1 MEEYK
6 SNSHKSKEATKQ
18 HAIEKVVSGKVR
30 VKRQRKG
37 NLEKAAEI
45 FTGQD
50 LNSVKEH
57 LIKDVLFPNIQK
69 LLYDTITNG
78 ADTIIYGGKGKN
90 KRSDGTR
97 VSYWRS
103 YDSGSGSNNE
113 KPTYSGRG
121 IYNFENLLFEKKQD
135 AEAVLDS
142 MQEIIDQFGVVS
154 VADLYDLADVAID
167 NTTAS
172 NYGWKSIASAKSV
185 ATPDGWILSLSKP
198 IYLN

>member
-6 SNSHKSKEATKQ
+6 TNSHKSKEVTKQ
-18 HAIEKVVSGKVR
+18 HAIEKVVSGRVR
-30 VKRQRKG
+30 VKKQRKG

-90 KRSDGTR
+90 KQSDGTR

-103 YDSGSGSNNE
+103 YDSGSNNE

-142 MQEIIDQFGVVS
+142 MQEIIDQFSMVS
-154 VADLYDLADVAID
+154 VADLYDLADVTID

>member
-6 SNSHKSKEATKQ
+6 TNSHKSKEVAKQ
-18 HAIEKVVSGKVR
+18 HAVKKVVSGKVR

-57 LIKDVLFPNIQK
+57 LIKDVLFPNVRK
-69 LLYDTITNG
+69 LLYDIITNG

-90 KRSDGTR
+90 EQSDGTR

-103 YDSGSGSNNE
+103 YVSGSGSNNE

-154 VADLYDLADVAID
+154 VADLYDLADVTID

-185 ATPDGWILSLSKP
+185 PTPDGWILSLSKP

>member
-6 SNSHKSKEATKQ
+6 TNSHKSKEVTKQ
-18 HAIEKVVSGKVR
+18 HAIEKVVSGRVR
-30 VKRQRKG
+30 VKKQRKG

-103 YDSGSGSNNE
+103 YDSGSGTNNE
-113 KPTYSGRG
+113 KQTYSGRG

-154 VADLYDLADVAID
+154 VADLYDLADVTID

-172 NYGWKSIASAKSV
+172 NYGWKSIAFAKSV

>member
-6 SNSHKSKEATKQ
+6 TNSHKSKEVTKQ
-18 HAIEKVVSGKVR
+18 HAIEKVVSGRVR
-30 VKRQRKG
+30 VKKQRKG

-113 KPTYSGRG
+113 KQTYSGRG

-154 VADLYDLADVAID
+154 VADLYDLADVTID

>member
-6 SNSHKSKEATKQ
+6 SNSHKSKEVAKQ
-18 HAIEKVVSGKVR
+18 HAIEKVVSGRVR
-30 VKRQRKG
+30 VKKQRKG

-103 YDSGSGSNNE
+103 YDSGSGSSNE
-113 KPTYSGRG
+113 KTTYSGRG

-154 VADLYDLADVAID
+154 VADLYDLADVTID

>member
-1 MEEYK
+1 MK
-6 SNSHKSKEATKQ
+6 K
-18 HAIEKVVSGKVR
+18 
-30 VKRQRKG
+30 QRKG

-97 VSYWRS
+97 
-103 YDSGSGSNNE
+103 GSITS
-113 KPTYSGRG
+113 K
-121 IYNFENLLFEKKQD
+121 IYCLKKNR
-135 AEAVLDS
+135 
-142 MQEIIDQFGVVS
+142 MRK
-154 VADLYDLADVAID
+154 LY
-167 NTTAS
+167 
-172 NYGWKSIASAKSV
+172 
-185 ATPDGWILSLSKP
+185 
-198 IYLN
+198 

>member
-6 SNSHKSKEATKQ
+6 SNSHKSKEVAKQ

-121 IYNFENLLFEKKQD
+121 MLQSRN
-135 AEAVLDS
+135 S
-142 MQEIIDQFGVVS
+142 
-154 VADLYDLADVAID
+154 
-167 NTTAS
+167 
-172 NYGWKSIASAKSV
+172 
-185 ATPDGWILSLSKP
+185 
-198 IYLN
+198 

>member
-6 SNSHKSKEATKQ
+6 TNSHKSKEVAKQ
-18 HAIEKVVSGKVR
+18 HAIEKVVSGRVR

-113 KPTYSGRG
+113 TPTYSGRG

-154 VADLYDLADVAID
+154 VADLYDLADVTID

>member
-6 SNSHKSKEATKQ
+6 SNSHKSKEVAKQ
-18 HAIEKVVSGKVR
+18 HAIEKVVSGRVR
-30 VKRQRKG
+30 VKKQRKG
-37 NLEKAAEI
+37 NLEKAVEI

-57 LIKDVLFPNIQK
+57 LIKDVLFPNMLK
-69 LLYDTITNG
+69 MLYDTITNG
-78 ADTIIYGGKGKN
+78 ADTIIYGGKN

-113 KPTYSGRG
+113 KQTYSGRG
-121 IYNFENLLFEKKQD
+121 IYSFENLLFEKKQD

-154 VADLYDLADVAID
+154 VADLYDLADVTID

>member
-6 SNSHKSKEATKQ
+6 SNSHKSKEVAKQ

-30 VKRQRKG
+30 VKKQRKG

-97 VSYWRS
+97 VPYWRS

-113 KPTYSGRG
+113 KSTYSGRG

-154 VADLYDLADVAID
+154 VADLYDLADVTID

>member
-6 SNSHKSKEATKQ
+6 SNSHKSKEVAKQ

-57 LIKDVLFPNIQK
+57 LIKNVLFPNIQK

-97 VSYWRS
+97 VPYWRS
-103 YDSGSGSNNE
+103 YDSESGSNNE

-154 VADLYDLADVAID
+154 VADLYDLADVTID

>member
-6 SNSHKSKEATKQ
+6 TNSHKSKEVAKQ
-18 HAIEKVVSGKVR
+18 HAIEKVVSGRVR
-30 VKRQRKG
+30 VKKQRKG

-90 KRSDGTR
+90 KQSDGTR

-113 KPTYSGRG
+113 KQTYSGRG

-154 VADLYDLADVAID
+154 VADLYDLADVTID

>member
-6 SNSHKSKEATKQ
+6 SNSHKSKEVAKQ
-18 HAIEKVVSGKVR
+18 HAIEKVVSGRVR
-30 VKRQRKG
+30 VKKQRKG

-50 LNSVKEH
+50 LNSIKEH
-57 LIKDVLFPNIQK
+57 LIKDVLFPNIIK

-78 ADTIIYGGKGKN
+78 ANTILYGGKGKRTSSN
-90 KRSDGTR
+90 GTQ

-103 YDSGSGSNNE
+103 YDSGSNGE
-113 KPTYSGRG
+113 KSTYSGRG
-121 IYNFENLLFEKKQD
+121 IYNFENLLFERKQD

>member
-6 SNSHKSKEATKQ
+6 TNSHKSKEVAKQ
-18 HAIEKVVSGKVR
+18 HAIEKVVSGRVR
-30 VKRQRKG
+30 VKKQRKG

-113 KPTYSGRG
+113 KQTYSGRG

-154 VADLYDLADVAID
+154 VADLYDLADVTID

-185 ATPDGWILSLSKP
+185 ATPDGWTLSLSKP

>member
-6 SNSHKSKEATKQ
+6 SNSHKSKEVAKQ
-18 HAIEKVVSGKVR
+18 HAIEKVVSGRVR
-30 VKRQRKG
+30 VKKQRKG

-113 KPTYSGRG
+113 KATYSGRG

-154 VADLYDLADVAID
+154 VADLYDLADVTID